1 MTASVTS
8 PDGTVIGFET
18 TGDGPPMVLVHGTG
32 ADHTRWSAVKDRLA
46 RHYRLY
52 LVDRRGRGLS
62 RAEAPGYDIRREGE
76 DIAAVAEAAGGDVY
90 LLAHSYGALCAL
102 EAVRA
107 TKAVRR
113 LVAYEPPRPEPGG
126 AVVGPDA
133 RSRMRAA
140 EDPEQLLEIFLQEA
154 LRLPPADVEAMRG
167 TPVWRAR
174 VAAAPT
180 IPRELDAVENTV
192 FDDRLGEIAVPVRLF
207 AGTESRGYL
216 RLAAQAVAD
225 RIPGADVV
233 PMRGQAH
240 QAMDFDPDQFTEA
253 VFAFDRLTG
262 SSGSSRPRPAP

>member
-18 TGDGPPMVLVHGTG
+18 LGDGPPMVLVHGTG
-32 ADHTRWSAVKDRLA
+32 ADHTRWTAVKDRLA
-46 RHYRLY
+46 RRYRLH

-62 RAEAPGYDIRREGE
+62 RAAEAAEYDIRREGE

-90 LLAHSYGALCAL
+90 LVAHSYGALCAL

-107 TKAVRR
+107 TKAVSR
-113 LVAYEPPRPEPGG
+113 LVAYEPPRPAPGG
-126 AVVGPDA
+126 DVVGPDA

-140 EDPEQLLEIFLQEA
+140 EDPEQILEIFLQEA
-154 LRLPPADVEAMRG
+154 LRLPPADVEAMRA

-180 IPRELDAVENTV
+180 IPRELDVVESMV
-192 FDDRLGEIAVPVRLF
+192 FDERLGEIAIPVRLF
-207 AGTESRGYL
+207 AGTESPDYL
-216 RLAAQAVAD
+216 RLAAHAVAEL
-225 RIPGADVV
+225 IESADVV

-253 VFAFDRLTG
+253 VFAFD
-262 SSGSSRPRPAP
+262 PA

>member
-1 MTASVTS
+1 MRQFVVSLGAMTASVTS

-18 TGDGPPMVLVHGTG
+18 LGDGPPMVLVHGTG
-32 ADHTRWSAVKDRLA
+32 ADHTRWTAVRDRLA
-46 RHYRLY
+46 RRYRLY

-90 LLAHSYGALCAL
+90 LVAHSYGALCAL
-102 EAVRA
+102 EAVRL

-126 AVVGPDA
+126 FVVGPEA
-133 RSRMRAA
+133 RARMKAA
-140 EDPEQLLEIFLQEA
+140 EDPERILEIFLGEA
-154 LRLPPADVEAMRG
+154 LRLAPAAVEAMRS
-167 TPVWRAR
+167 TPVWPAR

-180 IPRELDAVENTV
+180 IPRELDVVEGTV
-192 FDDRLGEIAVPVRLF
+192 FDERLGGIAVPVRLF
-207 AGTESRGYL
+207 AGTESPGYL
-216 RLAAQAVAD
+216 RLAAQAVAEL
-225 RIPGADVV
+225 IPGADVV

-253 VFAFDRLTG
+253 VFAFD
-262 SSGSSRPRPAP
+262 PA